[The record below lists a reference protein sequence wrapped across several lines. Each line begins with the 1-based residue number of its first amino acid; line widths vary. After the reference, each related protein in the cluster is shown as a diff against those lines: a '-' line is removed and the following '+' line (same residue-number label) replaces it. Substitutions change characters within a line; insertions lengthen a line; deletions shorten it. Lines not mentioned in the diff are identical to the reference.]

1 MKIRGGTYSD
11 DDVLLLVGAALE
23 EHLGQRL
30 SIRRCVAITQ
40 HTGGSIQNIKERVSD
55 MRCGCWVMKH
65 MESVGKG
72 AAFIGHMMV

>member
-40 HTGGSIQNIKERVSD
+40 HTGGSIRTSRNV
-55 MRCGCWVMKH
+55 
-65 MESVGKG
+65 
-72 AAFIGHMMV
+72 